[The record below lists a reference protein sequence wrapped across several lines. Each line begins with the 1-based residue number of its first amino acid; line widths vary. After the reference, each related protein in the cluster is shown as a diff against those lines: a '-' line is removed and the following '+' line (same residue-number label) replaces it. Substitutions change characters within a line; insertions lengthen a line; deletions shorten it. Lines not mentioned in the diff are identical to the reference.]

1 LQPAAPPQPPPL
13 PPEGDSVSQRAYRA
27 LRAEA
32 VSYRFAP
39 GERLS
44 EHELSRRLGFSRT
57 PLREALHRLASE
69 GLVVAGEGRGFRAR
83 SLQVREVEELYELRL
98 GLETQIARLA
108 ARRITP
114 EQAAALEAFLD
125 RSAAACEAADVETL
139 LHLDEG
145 FHERLAEATGN
156 GELLRALRALN
167 ARIYFFRWVDMQGR
181 RGTTQGEHRAILR
194 AVAAGDAEA
203 AASALAGHIGRRGDQ
218 IAAVVKEGYARLY
231 MGEGPDPRRLTDIEE
246 EA

>member
-1 LQPAAPPQPPPL
+1 MPPAAQAQPSPA

-27 LRAEA
+27 LRAQA

-44 EHELSRRLGFSRT
+44 EHELARRLGFSRT

-69 GLVVAGEGRGFRAR
+69 GLVVASEGRGFRAR

-114 EQAAALEAFLD
+114 AEVAELAAFLD
-125 RSAAACEAADVETL
+125 RSAAVCEAADVETL
-139 LHLDEG
+139 LRLDEG
-145 FHERLAEATGN
+145 FHERLAAATGN

-181 RGTTQGEHRAILR
+181 RATTQGEHRAILA
-194 AVAAGDAEA
+194 AVTAGNEEA
-203 AASALAGHIGRRGDQ
+203 AAAAVAGHITRRGDR

-231 MGEGPDPRRLTDIEE
+231 MGEGPDPRRLTGIEE